1 MAVLR
6 SLILDVQEQI
16 YFMKEKNTDLN
27 KDDFKI
33 NL

>member
-27 KDDFKI
+27 KDDFK
-33 NL
+33 N